1 MKSIVHWN
9 YEPDDFAEDTD
20 EDILSN
26 IRYDIGDRVLLV
38 GDIGSLGKKL
48 RMLGVRVTILENSAY
63 QDICYS
69 LIFNENCSI
78 VKGCLELLP
87 FEDGSFDKV
96 IVLNHFNYTNNQQK
110 ALKEIDRVLR
120 LKGELILEDSNLNKL
135 KVKLKSFKHKVF
147 GERIKYYY
155 PQEIIAMFSK
165 LNFAGILEEIESEKY
180 IYIGVKNELIKD

>member
-1 MKSIVHWN
+1 MKSVVHWD
-9 YEPDDFAEDTD
+9 YEPEDFTEETE

-26 IRYDIGDRVLLV
+26 IRYDIGDKVLLV

-48 RMLGVRVTILENSAY
+48 RMLGVHVTILENSAY

-78 VKGCLELLP
+78 VKGCLEMLP
-87 FEDGSFDKV
+87 FEDRSFDKV

-110 ALKEIDRVLR
+110 ALKEIDRVLK
-120 LKGELILEDSNLNKL
+120 LTGQLILEDSNLKKL
-135 KVKLKSFKHKVF
+135 KVKLKAFKHKVC

-155 PQEIIAMFSK
+155 PQEIINMFS
-165 LNFAGILEEIESEKY
+165 NFNFSGMLAEIESEKY
-180 IYIGVKNELIKD
+180 IYIGNKKELIKD